1 MSSVTNVV
9 WVQKQ
14 LLKAFPEAKIQVT
27 DTRRDDNHLH
37 AHIISENFQGL
48 TLLQRHRAVYRA
60 LEGEVGYKVHAL
72 TLLTQA
78 PSEV

>member
-1 MSSVTNVV
+1 MSSITNVA
-9 WVQKQ
+9 WVKDR
-14 LLKAFPEAKIQVT
+14 LEHAFPDAKIQVI

-37 AHIISENFQGL
+37 AHIISRCFEGL

-72 TLLTQA
+72 TLLTQT
-78 PSEV
+78 PCEV